1 LAVGAMQKPIKAAA
15 GKPQAQA
22 AALPGYLAG
31 CALLSLVI
39 LTTFRA
45 LQVEQFMGRHL
56 AQLPAA
62 ASGSARVLI
71 IEPRGSYF
79 AWDLA
84 QDDPF
89 LRNQVIRLTSRGAQL
104 DRAMMAAQ
112 FPQYELLASDRRG
125 SVWGVAGR

>member
-1 LAVGAMQKPIKAAA
+1 MQEPIKAAA

-31 CALLSLVI
+31 CALLSLVV
-39 LTTFRA
+39 LTSFRA
-45 LQVEQFMGRHL
+45 LQVEQFMTRHL
-56 AQLPAA
+56 AQLPVAA
-62 ASGSARVLI
+62 GGSTRVVI
-71 IEPRGSYF
+71 VEPRGSYF

-84 QDDPF
+84 QNDPF
-89 LRNQVIRLTSRGAQL
+89 LRNEIVRLTSRGAEL

-112 FPQYELLASDRRG
+112 FPRYQLLGSDRRG